1 LAAGENLTTVTS
13 TRLPDYSLAI
23 DTSAGTTVA
32 LLSLGFVVAE
42 VNYLEPMTHSE
53 RIGSAIQTVL
63 KQGQVSPRDIYQVV
77 VGRGPGPFTGLR
89 VGLAAAKFFAIG
101 AKAKLVGVCSLDA
114 IAYSYYLANPDQSLP
129 LLVTTD
135 ARRKEVFWALY
146 TGITEGVPSRVE
158 GPSVNKPE
166 FLSDHLKNHKHVVC
180 ELPITASAL
189 GQVAYY
195 QALTDTGTSK
205 DSSPLYLREPD
216 AVPGKAKKV
225 SG

>member
-1 LAAGENLTTVTS
+1 MNNVTS
-13 TRLPDYSLAI
+13 TKLADFSVAI
-23 DTSAGTTVA
+23 DTSAGTTIA
-32 LLSLGFVVAE
+32 LLSLGSVIAE

-63 KQGQVSPRDIYQVV
+63 TQGQVSPRAIAQVV
-77 VGRGPGPFTGLR
+77 VGRGPGPYTGLR
-89 VGLAAAKFFAIG
+89 VGLAAARFFAIG
-101 AKAKLVGVCSLDA
+101 AKAELVGVCSLDA

-129 LLVTTD
+129 ILVTTD

-146 TGITEGVPSRVE
+146 TGMSAGIPIRVE
-158 GPSVNKPE
+158 GPSVNKPDYLAE
-166 FLSDHLKNHKHVVC
+166 HLSGQEHVIC
-180 ELPITASAL
+180 DLPITASAL

-195 QALTDTGTSK
+195 QSLTDIGPSQ
-205 DSSPLYLREPD
+205 DSSPIYLREPD

>member
-1 LAAGENLTTVTS
+1 MSTVTS
-13 TRLPDYSLAI
+13 TKLADYSLAI
-23 DTSAGTTVA
+23 DTSAGTTIA
-32 LLSLGFVVAE
+32 LLSLGSVIAE
-42 VNYLEPMTHSE
+42 VNYPEPMTHSE

-63 KQGQVSPRDIYQVV
+63 SQGKVSPRDIAQVV

-101 AKAKLVGVCSLDA
+101 AKAELVGVCSLDA

-135 ARRKEVFWALY
+135 ARRQEVFWALY
-146 TGITEGVPSRVE
+146 TGLSAGVPSRVE
-158 GPSVNKPE
+158 GPSVNKPD
-166 FLSDHLKNHKHVVC
+166 FLSEHLKGQEHVVC

-195 QALTDTGTSK
+195 QSLTDIGPSK